1 VRRALRRRTR
11 RVAHLRGIVS
21 TIAGAL
27 LALGASP
34 QTRAVAAAPTLQ
46 EPQFA
51 KAAVLVTLADRLAA
65 DCASQRGHTPEER
78 ARLDEWAQRNRL
90 DRVRAHLANLAQQPS
105 MQALHRSL
113 LDGVDRQMSSLPADR
128 CIAALA
134 LSRVP
139 DAQLAATM
147 PDLLARLPE
156 VTTSAPAPADA
167 PKARSAQSPESA
179 SSRSPPGATPASLAA
194 LQREIDSFGFDSRAA
209 MGIGGF
215 LTMKTFP
222 IVLFRDG
229 TALLEI
235 EALARPAE
243 LAAHRRAN
251 PDDWTRWRR
260 AGGELQLERRGKD
273 GTAWQKLYFQATYPR
288 LPDDFRL
295 DGRYRSLAGVG
306 NVAVGGTD
314 SVAAFQEYTFAPD
327 GRVLRGGG
335 AGATATGGDFSVA
348 TASVAPARRGRYRI
362 DGLLLAI
369 DWDDG
374 SRESRLIVADPKDP
388 KTAIWLD
395 GTGYVRR

>member
-1 VRRALRRRTR
+1 MRPAAARRRLVR
-11 RVAHLRGIVS
+11 LRATEGA
-21 TIAGAL
+21 IAAVMLAAGLAPTVHAL
-27 LALGASP
+27 DAP
-34 QTRAVAAAPTLQ
+34 PTLQ

-51 KAAVLVTLADRLAA
+51 KAAVLVTLADRLATG
-65 DCASQRGHTPEER
+65 CAAQRGHTPEER
-78 ARLDEWAQRNRL
+78 ARLDEWSQRNQL
-90 DRVRAHLANLAQQPS
+90 DRVRSHLAQLAAQPA

-113 LDGVDRQMSSLPADR
+113 LAGVDQQMSSLPADR
-128 CIAALA
+128 CGAALA

-139 DAQLAATM
+139 DAQLAQTM
-147 PDLLARLPE
+147 PGLLARLPE
-156 VTTSAPAPADA
+156 VATTANAPA
-167 PKARSAQSPESA
+167 
-179 SSRSPPGATPASLAA
+179 GAAGAALAA

-235 EALARPAE
+235 EALARPAD
-243 LAAHRRAN
+243 LAAHRRAS

-288 LPDDFRL
+288 LPDGFRL
-295 DGRYRSLAGVG
+295 DGRYRSLSGVG

-348 TASVAPARRGRYRI
+348 LASAAPARRGRYRI
-362 DGLLLAI
+362 DGLQLAI
-369 DWDDG
+369 DWEDG

>member
-1 VRRALRRRTR
+1 MSPAPARRRIDHPH
-11 RVAHLRGIVS
+11 A
-21 TIAGAL
+21 IAGAIAGVL
-27 LALGASP
+27 LATGVAP
-34 QTRAVAAAPTLQ
+34 AVHAVAAPPTLQ

-51 KAAVLVTLADRLAA
+51 KAAVLVTLADRLATG
-65 DCASQRGHTPEER
+65 CAAQRGHTPEER
-78 ARLDEWAQRNRL
+78 ARLDDWARRNQL
-90 DRVRAHLANLAQQPS
+90 DKVRSHLAQLAAQPA
-105 MQALHRSL
+105 MQALHHSL
-113 LDGVDRQMSSLPADR
+113 LAGVDQQMSSLPADR
-128 CIAALA
+128 CSAALA

-139 DAQLAATM
+139 DAQLAQTM
-147 PDLLARLPE
+147 PGLLARLPE
-156 VTTSAPAPADA
+156 VAAPTEVAAPANVPA
-167 PKARSAQSPESA
+167 SAA
-179 SSRSPPGATPASLAA
+179 ADVVATGASLAA
-194 LQREIDSFGFDSRAA
+194 LQRQIDSFGFDSRAT

-215 LTMKTFP
+215 MTMKTFP

-251 PDDWTRWRR
+251 PGDWSRWRR
-260 AGGELQLERRGKD
+260 EDGELQLERRGKD

-288 LPDDFRL
+288 LPEGFRL
-295 DGRYRSLAGVG
+295 DGRFRSLAGVG
-306 NVAVGGTD
+306 NLAVGGTD
-314 SVAAFQEYTFAPD
+314 SVVAYQEYSFAPD

-335 AGATATGGDFSVA
+335 AGSSATGGDFSVA
-348 TASVAPARRGRYRI
+348 TASAAPARRGRYRI